1 MPLRI
6 MVTSDDDNLNYMVDR
21 DILQL
26 RDIIEEKNIKF
37 YYW

>member
-1 MPLRI
+1 MPLGI

-37 YYW
+37 YY

>member
-37 YYW
+37 YY